1 MKTKILCWVGMVL
14 CVLLVG
20 VAFGLE
26 YYNAAQK
33 GGTLTADSYLQFK
46 FDGSDTAEQV
56 TVSSTTPQKYKLVLS
71 AEGSTSVIDKS
82 GQLLIT
88 LTNSTE
94 TITLEKVTVTLYSDE
109 MLTNPVSGKTQTG
122 AGSIT
127 VDFDGSQK
135 TYWLG
140 ITVPSSI
147 TENELEN
154 VGGTI
159 TVKLHKVG
167 G

>member
-1 MKTKILCWVGMVL
+1 MKTKTLCLVGMVL

-26 YYNAAQK
+26 YYNAASK

-71 AEGSTSVIDKS
+71 AEGSTSVTDKS

-88 LTNSTE
+88 LTNSSE

-109 MLTNPVSGKTQTG
+109 MLTTPVAGKIQTG

-127 VDFDGSQK
+127 IDFDGSQK

-140 ITVPSSI
+140 ITVPPSI
-147 TENELEN
+147 TANELEN

-159 TVKLHKVG
+159 TAKLHRVG